1 MATSNSHRAPGRA
14 VTPLRH
20 SGRALRGTGGAAVL
34 GTVLL
39 GSAFA
44 GGAAQAAPAAPASAP
59 AISSSTAAPAAP
71 APTAALHSSEKLRWG
86 SQGSTVEQLQSALND
101 EGADLAVDGKFGKL
115 THGAVKDYQRANG
128 LQIDGVVGPET
139 RGSLNGGASIGGSGT
154 SVPTSGT
161 STSSSGEAI
170 VDAARTQIG
179 ASYSWGSSNPGVSFD
194 CSGLTQYAYKQVG
207 IDLPRTSGQQVAAGT
222 QVSKSEAQPGD
233 LVVWPGHMGIY
244 AGGDKV
250 VDAGRSPAP
259 SPSAPSGETPPSSPS
274 ADTSNHERR
283 AHHRTVECTPLR
295 HSPAGR
301 RQHRSPARRSG
312 VAPGSAHPSPDQDPM
327 NDRKAHSERH
337 CSSLSGQVST
347 WPRASSSC
355 RRISLIARIC
365 CSRALICAASS
376 G

>member
-44 GGAAQAAPAAPASAP
+44 GGAAQAAPAAPASTP
-59 AISSSTAAPAAP
+59 AASPTAASPAPAA
-71 APTAALHSSEKLRWG
+71 ALQSSEKLRWG

-139 RGSLNGGASIGGSGT
+139 RGSLNGGASVGGSGT
-154 SVPTSGT
+154 SVPTRGAST
-161 STSSSGEAI
+161 SSSSGEAI

-179 ASYSWGSSNPGVSFD
+179 ASYSWGSSKPGVSFD

-233 LVVWPGHMGIY
+233 IVVWPGHMGIY

-250 VDAGRSPAP
+250 VDAGRSPGAV
-259 SPSAPSGETPPSSPS
+259 T
-274 ADTSNHERR
+274 ER
-283 AHHRTVECTPLR
+283 TIWGNPTF
-295 HSPAGR
+295 
-301 RQHRSPARRSG
+301 
-312 VAPGSAHPSPDQDPM
+312 
-327 NDRKAHSERH
+327 
-337 CSSLSGQVST
+337 
-347 WPRASSSC
+347 
-355 RRISLIARIC
+355 ISFR
-365 CSRALICAASS
+365 
-376 G
+376 